1 MNSYF
6 YNIVGEKKESLI
18 IEEFLLG
25 DEDLRRY
32 LEKLMETDKYGKNDS
47 GMRNKIR
54 DAIRDSSFE
63 KVLENSND
71 TLKARIFFDMPENI
85 DWFFRIYEDRYR
97 YSIWLNNENFT
108 SFCSSLPISIEDWG
122 NYAKEV
128 LEDPEILKLFVE
140 IDENREKISKS
151 YEYSRM
157 IEKLQEYVDEHSLD
171 EISTTITEY
180 FQKIKQI
187 SNNGE

>member
-6 YNIVGEKKESLI
+6 YNIVGGKEGNLT

-25 DEDLRRY
+25 NEDLKRY

-71 TLKARIFFDMPENI
+71 TLKARIFFDMPINI
-85 DWFFRIYEDRYR
+85 DRFFEIYENRYC
-97 YSIWLNNENFT
+97 YSIWYSNEHFT
-108 SFCSSLPISIEDWG
+108 SFCNSLPISIEDWG

-180 FQKIKQI
+180 FQKIKQT

>member
-6 YNIVGEKKESLI
+6 YNIVGGKEENLI
-18 IEEFLLG
+18 IEEFLLEN
-25 DEDLRRY
+25 EDLKRY

-47 GMRNKIR
+47 DMRNKIR

-71 TLKARIFFDMPENI
+71 TLKARIFFDMPINI
-85 DWFFRIYEDRYR
+85 DCFFGIYENRYC
-97 YSIWLNNENFT
+97 YSSWHNNENFT

-171 EISTTITEY
+171 EISTAITEY

>member
-6 YNIVGEKKESLI
+6 YNIVGESLI

-25 DEDLRRY
+25 NEDLKRY

-47 GMRNKIR
+47 GMRDKIR

-71 TLKARIFFDMPENI
+71 TLKARIFFDMPINI
-85 DWFFRIYEDRYR
+85 DWFFRIYENRCC
-97 YSIWLNNENFT
+97 YSNWQNNEYFT
-108 SFCSSLPISIEDWG
+108 SFCNLLPISIEDWG

-128 LEDPEILKLFVE
+128 FEDPEILKLFVE
-140 IDENREKISKS
+140 IDENREKIFKS
-151 YEYSRM
+151 YEYSSIM
-157 IEKLQEYVDEHSLD
+157 KKLQEYVDEHSLD